1 MYKLFQIFQLISFN
15 FFSILIAI
23 VAGKIFLML
32 LRIKIFT
39 ISIFEQGLVGLT
51 FIGFLS
57 IFVNFFFSLNQF
69 INSILTISF
78 FLILIIKSNIKFIL
92 NNIKSIFLLS
102 LFSSLLLIFSTV
114 YAPDGSIYH
123 IPYIKLL
130 NDEKIIIGASN
141 INFRFGLNSIVQYIS
156 AFYNNYLFGE
166 IGITIPL
173 VLIISFFIF
182 FLYFE
187 IDNKFNSK
195 GNYNIFYI
203 IILFFF
209 LISSIYQ
216 FSRYSEY
223 GNDDPGHVYYFYLIC
238 LVLNYKNYKDK
249 NLIFLIFTIS
259 IFLIANKLFFILS
272 FIFPLYFLILNQDYN
287 FFKNKLF
294 MLIIFLFLI
303 VILKNLMISGCF
315 FYPVKEFCINSFD
328 WTNINEVSLQSL
340 EGEAWAK
347 GWINQNI
354 IIDFK
359 EYSNNFNWLSAWFNV
374 HFKVIIRKFLPI
386 IIFITSFFFILIF
399 FNLNFVKKK
408 NIKVKFTN
416 HTYFIFIISIINF
429 IFWFYKFPLYR
440 YGYSFIAVFFIITSC
455 IIFFS
460 IFNKISFF
468 YLRRIML
475 VILIL
480 SFTGVI
486 TKNFQRILN
495 NYNKNYF
502 YYPWPNLLSLRLD
515 NNYSSLVKIKVG
527 ESYYYYSKDGGCMYL
542 ESPCSN
548 YLKKDLLY
556 KKVATYKVY
565 YSDKF

>member
-23 VAGKIFLML
+23 AAGKIFLML
-32 LRIKIFT
+32 LRIKIST

-223 GNDDPGHVYYFYLIC
+223 GNDDPGHVYYF
-238 LVLNYKNYKDK
+238 
-249 NLIFLIFTIS
+249 
-259 IFLIANKLFFILS
+259 
-272 FIFPLYFLILNQDYN
+272 
-287 FFKNKLF
+287 
-294 MLIIFLFLI
+294 
-303 VILKNLMISGCF
+303 
-315 FYPVKEFCINSFD
+315 
-328 WTNINEVSLQSL
+328 
-340 EGEAWAK
+340 
-347 GWINQNI
+347 
-354 IIDFK
+354 
-359 EYSNNFNWLSAWFNV
+359 
-374 HFKVIIRKFLPI
+374 
-386 IIFITSFFFILIF
+386 
-399 FNLNFVKKK
+399 
-408 NIKVKFTN
+408 
-416 HTYFIFIISIINF
+416 
-429 IFWFYKFPLYR
+429 
-440 YGYSFIAVFFIITSC
+440 
-455 IIFFS
+455 
-460 IFNKISFF
+460 
-468 YLRRIML
+468 
-475 VILIL
+475 
-480 SFTGVI
+480 
-486 TKNFQRILN
+486 
-495 NYNKNYF
+495 
-502 YYPWPNLLSLRLD
+502 
-515 NNYSSLVKIKVG
+515 
-527 ESYYYYSKDGGCMYL
+527 
-542 ESPCSN
+542 
-548 YLKKDLLY
+548 
-556 KKVATYKVY
+556 
-565 YSDKF
+565 